1 MSSSNS
7 DRNKRGNSLQRV
19 LAYLFELCK
28 SLDYIQDFKDNYSI
42 GKPGFSDSNQF
53 KAPYVITFDDGTE
66 WIVFT
71 TTSLRDRI
79 KGQYWDALNIKQLDN
94 NVKYAYLVYP
104 DSLDTDDKHAFVAK
118 DNKIHTNGEYATI
131 DALLSQDSFF
141 NRIEQYALRAL
152 TPNQQ
157 RDRKGNNFEKRV
169 SATLSNP
176 YNLEKWILQ
185 DSALEGLHYH
195 IFEQIVTLFN
205 LDRTRVKNIYS
216 TCDKKEIG
224 LLPSGGPVKTDV
236 LTKVTYVDDTTEF
249 FTISCKRSSNNSV
262 SVHQYSADT
271 FADVLD
277 PNNSELRR
285 TLNEFQLCGNKSD
298 MIPQDIQIL
307 EAELQPH
314 LMKLCQWALAGIGGD
329 GNPDT
334 QWAHFILIYDNN
346 SENIAIHTTDDYCC
360 KLLADSKRTFNTPFS
375 WTYQGTRGT
384 NIQLKCPLN
393 L

>member
-104 DSLDTDDKHAFVAK
+104 DSLNTDDKHAFVAK

-141 NRIEQYALRAL
+141 NRIEQYAKSA
-152 TPNQQ
+152 
-157 RDRKGNNFEKRV
+157 KR
-169 SATLSNP
+169 P
-176 YNLEKWILQ
+176 
-185 DSALEGLHYH
+185 
-195 IFEQIVTLFN
+195 
-205 LDRTRVKNIYS
+205 
-216 TCDKKEIG
+216 
-224 LLPSGGPVKTDV
+224 
-236 LTKVTYVDDTTEF
+236 
-249 FTISCKRSSNNSV
+249 
-262 SVHQYSADT
+262 
-271 FADVLD
+271 
-277 PNNSELRR
+277 
-285 TLNEFQLCGNKSD
+285 
-298 MIPQDIQIL
+298 
-307 EAELQPH
+307 
-314 LMKLCQWALAGIGGD
+314 
-329 GNPDT
+329 
-334 QWAHFILIYDNN
+334 
-346 SENIAIHTTDDYCC
+346 
-360 KLLADSKRTFNTPFS
+360 
-375 WTYQGTRGT
+375 
-384 NIQLKCPLN
+384 
-393 L
+393 